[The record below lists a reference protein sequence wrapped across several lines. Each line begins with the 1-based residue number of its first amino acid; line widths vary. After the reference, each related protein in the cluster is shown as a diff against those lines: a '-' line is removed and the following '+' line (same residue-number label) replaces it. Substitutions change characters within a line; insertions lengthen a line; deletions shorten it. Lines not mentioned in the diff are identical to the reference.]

1 MIAQLKAKQLTF
13 RGDEQLI
20 AVDPS
25 SRRDKFIKLP
35 YVGFAEQLMG
45 VDVKPEQ
52 FAAQGMPERTF
63 AQAAGAGVKNAYHAA
78 SNAAT
83 MARAFCLTLCGVSPG
98 L

>member
-1 MIAQLKAKQLTF
+1 
-13 RGDEQLI
+13 
-20 AVDPS
+20 
-25 SRRDKFIKLP
+25 
-35 YVGFAEQLMG
+35 MG

-52 FAAQGMPERTF
+52 LAAQGMPERTLT
-63 AQAAGAGVKNAYHAA
+63 QATGADVKNAYHAA